1 MALLVLQRTVCF
13 QIVRGHCGGRSQG
26 LGRSWNENCSNGWR
40 LQRNTVSP
48 LWADKNTIIHAMA
61 GGFHVLHKVS
71 FVPPRSSDAPKS
83 RMANTRTLLAGCRN
97 HHFTKRW
104 ATFGGC
110 HRIFSVS
117 SQAIVSS
124 LVPGVVWAFQGSS
137 HSGKTIR
144 YFPRLEPALVASR
157 TGQRSTAPAEITGN
171 SRNTPRF
178 PLFPKFQEQ
187 ETIAT
192 KNHSASPPTGW
203 WGMRHAPSPLSGL
216 RRDEASSC
224 RRFLLAGWGLTNR
237 PDC

>member
-1 MALLVLQRTVCF
+1 
-13 QIVRGHCGGRSQG
+13 
-26 LGRSWNENCSNGWR
+26 
-40 LQRNTVSP
+40 
-48 LWADKNTIIHAMA
+48 
-61 GGFHVLHKVS
+61 
-71 FVPPRSSDAPKS
+71 
-83 RMANTRTLLAGCRN
+83 MANTRTLPAGRRN

-104 ATFGGC
+104 ASFGGC

-171 SRNTPRF
+171 SRNAPRF
-178 PLFPKFQEQ
+178 PLFRKVSG
-187 ETIAT
+187 TGNICN
-192 KNHSASPPTGW
+192 KNHSPSPPTGW

-224 RRFLLAGWGLTNR
+224 RRFLLAGS
-237 PDC
+237 